1 MYQFPVVFRKDKL
14 AENLVMKRMPL
25 NCRIFLYIVLFFGCW
40 QRVAH
45 AQPSLLVVPNYT
57 TNSQIAGAG
66 DGMFASI
73 GRVQSVYGASEFPS
87 YPIIISKIQWRPD
100 SFTGGAITN
109 ALISNIQINLS
120 TTTNSADQ
128 LSSVFG
134 QNIGTND
141 TVVFSGNLNLS
152 TAFITQGNGTT
163 AFDINVP
170 LQTAFAYD
178 PSKGNLLVDVRNFS
192 GCTANIFDNSTSS
205 GFDTVSRVFSSDA
218 NATIA
223 GASDSGGGVIQVTY
237 TPVAA
242 PTITAQPTNQIIFI
256 NGIANFI
263 VTAVGA
269 PPLSYQWFFNSLA
282 NPISEGTN
290 NSLTF
295 SNAQTNQSGIYFVQA
310 TGPSGMTLSSNA
322 LLTVVPALI
331 TSQPMS
337 QAVAL
342 GGTATFAITAES
354 PEPLSYQWF
363 FNVTNVISGATN
375 SSLILT
381 SVQAD
386 QVGLYSVQ
394 VSNIDGRVNSSN
406 ASLSLEL
413 IVPNYAAN
421 FQSDNTVINTLV
433 SVLRLQTVYGASQF
447 PPYPIVITE
456 LRWRPDALAGGPLTD
471 DIPNIQISLST
482 TVTNADDLNSTFA
495 KNSGANDTIVF
506 SGVATVST
514 SFTTLSNRTR
524 AFDISLPL
532 QTPFVYDSAKG
543 NLLVDV
549 QNFSGGSAILYTAG
563 LTSITDTVSRA
574 YSANPDAITASGED
588 TGGDVMQ
595 IIYTPAPL
603 PPTISS
609 QPTNLLIIVGDT
621 ASFSVAAGP
630 QPLSY
635 QWFYN
640 TNTVLDGETNST
652 LVLTNVQLNRAGTY
666 SVVVAN
672 GNGMTLSSNAL
683 LTVVPAF
690 ITSQPI
696 SQTVAMGGTATFAV
710 TAESTEPL
718 SYQWFFNITNM
729 ISGATNASLILTNV
743 QADRVGLYS
752 VRVSNTYGVVNS
764 SNASLYLGVIVPNY
778 GAGFQVDNNAHNS
791 LVSVLR
797 LQTVYGASQF
807 PPYPIVITELRW
819 RPDTLVDGPLTDNIP
834 NIQISLSTTATNA
847 DDLNSIFAKNSGT
860 NDTMVFSGVATV
872 STSFTT
878 LSNSTK
884 AFDISLPLQTPF
896 VYESS
901 KGNLLVDVRN
911 FSGGSAILY
920 TAGLTSTTDTVSR
933 AYSDDPNSTTAS
945 GADTALRR
953 CKSSTPRPRSLRP
966 SRLNRRIYRLLSAT
980 RLLST
985 WRPGLS
991 RSHISGSIIPT
1002 HC

>member
-1 MYQFPVVFRKDKL
+1 
-14 AENLVMKRMPL
+14 
-25 NCRIFLYIVLFFGCW
+25 
-40 QRVAH
+40 
-45 AQPSLLVVPNYT
+45 
-57 TNSQIAGAG
+57 
-66 DGMFASI
+66 
-73 GRVQSVYGASEFPS
+73 
-87 YPIIISKIQWRPD
+87 
-100 SFTGGAITN
+100 
-109 ALISNIQINLS
+109 
-120 TTTNSADQ
+120 
-128 LSSVFG
+128 
-134 QNIGTND
+134 
-141 TVVFSGNLNLS
+141 
-152 TAFITQGNGTT
+152 
-163 AFDINVP
+163 
-170 LQTAFAYD
+170 
-178 PSKGNLLVDVRNFS
+178 
-192 GCTANIFDNSTSS
+192 
-205 GFDTVSRVFSSDA
+205 
-218 NATIA
+218 
-223 GASDSGGGVIQVTY
+223 
-237 TPVAA
+237 
-242 PTITAQPTNQIIFI
+242 
-256 NGIANFI
+256 
-263 VTAVGA
+263 
-269 PPLSYQWFFNSLA
+269 
-282 NPISEGTN
+282 
-290 NSLTF
+290 
-295 SNAQTNQSGIYFVQA
+295 
-310 TGPSGMTLSSNA
+310 
-322 LLTVVPALI
+322 
-331 TSQPMS
+331 
-337 QAVAL
+337 
-342 GGTATFAITAES
+342 
-354 PEPLSYQWF
+354 
-363 FNVTNVISGATN
+363 
-375 SSLILT
+375 
-381 SVQAD
+381 
-386 QVGLYSVQ
+386 
-394 VSNIDGRVNSSN
+394 
-406 ASLSLEL
+406 
-413 IVPNYAAN
+413 
-421 FQSDNTVINTLV
+421 
-433 SVLRLQTVYGASQF
+433 
-447 PPYPIVITE
+447 
-456 LRWRPDALAGGPLTD
+456 
-471 DIPNIQISLST
+471 
-482 TVTNADDLNSTFA
+482 
-495 KNSGANDTIVF
+495 
-506 SGVATVST
+506 
-514 SFTTLSNRTR
+514 
-524 AFDISLPL
+524 L

-945 GADTALRR
+945 GADTGAEALQVIYTPAPLPPTI
-953 CKSSTPRPRSLRP
+953 SSQPTNLSIIVGDTASFNVAAGPQPLSYQWFYNTNTL
-966 SRLNRRIYRLLSAT
+966 LNGETNPTLVLTNVQFYHAGTYSVVVSNTYGTTTSAVAVLTANFPPVNVIIGSTNAMGGNSFTVPVLITANGNENTLSFSMNFNTQRVTYAGIELGSGAPEGLLLPNTFQA
-980 RLLST
+980 
-985 WRPGLS
+985 
-991 RSHISGSIIPT
+991 ISGGLGVAIQLPLGKR
-1002 HC
+1002 